1 MAIWGPHSDIPEVR
15 QKAPTY
21 ANHLDIYITAF
32 NILSSDRLNTFGGI
46 GPIPFAAMVE
56 FCKWTG
62 IKDQQEFITTLQE
75 LDQHYVFTVHKQEEK
90 RSKSLTKH
98 GNRSSKSK
106 NNRR

>member
-1 MAIWGPHSDIPEVR
+1 MAIWGPHSEIPEVKA
-15 QKAPTY
+15 KAPTY
-21 ANHLDIYITAF
+21 PAHMDIYVTAF

-46 GPIPFAAMVE
+46 GLIPFAAMVK
-56 FCKWTG
+56 FCKWAG

-75 LDQHYVFTVHKQEEK
+75 LDQHYVQTVHKQEEK
-90 RSKSLTKH
+90 RSKSLTN